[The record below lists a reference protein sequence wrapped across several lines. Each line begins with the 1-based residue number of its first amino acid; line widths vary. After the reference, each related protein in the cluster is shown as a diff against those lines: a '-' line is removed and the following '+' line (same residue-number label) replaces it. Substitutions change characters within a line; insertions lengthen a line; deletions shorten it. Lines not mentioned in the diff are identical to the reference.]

1 MKGVLI
7 GACHKSGEFTD
18 DNGRNVPYDN
28 LVLYLQKPIEN
39 SNADDRYCEGV
50 GFTTVEAKTPWE
62 NFSNVFENAV
72 SSLDELENYVGTE
85 VNYFFNDKKKLD
97 TVLL

>member
-18 DNGRNVPYDN
+18 ENGKNIPYNN

-39 SNADDRYCEGV
+39 VNFEDRTCEGV
-50 GFTTVEAKTPWE
+50 GFTTVEAKTPWD
-62 NFSNVFENAV
+62 NFQNVFNCEI
-72 SSLDELENYVGTE
+72 SSLDELGSYVGTE
-85 VNYFFNDKKKLD
+85 IRYFFDDKKKLD
-97 TVLL
+97 EVIL